1 MCSDARTP
9 STTPS
14 EPSNWSLFFDLLHHK
29 NGQNPLR
36 KRTLPVTGS
45 INSFSFVKAIEIL
58 KSNFASKAV
67 KKSDR
72 ETTEGVIGSY
82 IHNGKKG
89 IMVSLSCETDFVAR
103 NQDFKDLA
111 NNIALQV
118 ASLGIDNI
126 YINEILESSYI
137 KDPSITIEELI
148 KSKIVTIGENIKI
161 KGIVTISL

>member
-1 MCSDARTP
+1 MIKAQDVAKLRAETGVGIMDAKKAL
-9 STTPS
+9 
-14 EPSNWSLFFDLLHHK
+14 EASNGDFE
-29 NGQNPLR
+29 
-36 KRTLPVTGS
+36 
-45 INSFSFVKAIEIL
+45 KAMEIL

-72 ETTEGVIGSY
+72 ETTEGFIGSY

-89 IMVSLSCETDFVAR
+89 IMVALSCETDFVAR
-103 NQDFKDLA
+103 NQEFKDLA

-118 ASLGIDNI
+118 ASLGVENI
-126 YINEILESSYI
+126 SIEDILASSYI

-161 KGIVTISL
+161 KDLVKISL

>member
-1 MCSDARTP
+1 MIKAQDVAKLRAETGVGIMDAKKALE
-9 STTPS
+9 S
-14 EPSNWSLFFDLLHHK
+14 SNGDFD
-29 NGQNPLR
+29 
-36 KRTLPVTGS
+36 
-45 INSFSFVKAIEIL
+45 KAIEIL

-126 YINEILESSYI
+126 SINEILESSYI